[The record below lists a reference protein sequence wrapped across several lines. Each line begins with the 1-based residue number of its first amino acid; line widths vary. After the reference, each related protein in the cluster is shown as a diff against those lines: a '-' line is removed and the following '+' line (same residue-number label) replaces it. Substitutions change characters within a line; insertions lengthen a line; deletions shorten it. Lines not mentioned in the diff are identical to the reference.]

1 MQFPVRSVFKCS
13 NFRLMDQTRGH
24 SAQLRFFSS
33 AQRPYSSNIYSTPPP
48 NYPYQHQRLQQQ
60 HVGISL
66 KRPRHYD
73 DDVGESG
80 ASEDYVNV
88 DHTPVAQT
96 LTPHFYLRQR
106 STDKTRG
113 LRHFAHKVCEK
124 VKNKGQTNY
133 NEVADE
139 LVTEYFD
146 NSVMPQ
152 DPEKYQYDVRNIR
165 RRVYD
170 ALNVLMAMNIIE
182 KEKKEIRWVGL
193 PTSSLAECRRLEE
206 ELAQRKERIRQKTEQ
221 LQELIVQLVAYK
233 SLVQRNRERERINGR
248 PPNSAILYL
257 PYIIV
262 STERKTMVECAIAPD
277 KSEYWFNFDRP
288 FEIHDDIEVLKRL
301 GLAYGIERDEV
312 PAEHVPHIKACLPPA
327 LRDYV
332 DQIVEGTLSTDMSQP
347 TETVSKDTFN
357 DSSNSIS
364 KFQSPPTATADPI
377 IVRATRANLSGVAP
391 TGDGGPLGSF
401 LSPMSK
407 QVQPQSASN
416 FVQIQQQQPIARCT
430 VIPRPVNTRYSPRYW
445 QHPVIASRQPV
456 ISTQLPIRHQQ
467 QIRRP
472 QQRLGGVLHYE
483 VPINPPRVQQIYQQP
498 YTRFAYPRIGYGS
511 RQIAQRQYSQ
521 MQTANG
527 RMMNNYQLFDRNE
540 TGYGR
545 GFQHQQQYYDD
556 EVIESSGQQLQ
567 QQSIISGAVEEE
579 VVVVTDN

>member
-1 MQFPVRSVFKCS
+1 
-13 NFRLMDQTRGH
+13 
-24 SAQLRFFSS
+24 
-33 AQRPYSSNIYSTPPP
+33 
-48 NYPYQHQRLQQQ
+48 
-60 HVGISL
+60 
-66 KRPRHYD
+66 
-73 DDVGESG
+73 
-80 ASEDYVNV
+80 
-88 DHTPVAQT
+88 
-96 LTPHFYLRQR
+96 
-106 STDKTRG
+106 
-113 LRHFAHKVCEK
+113 
-124 VKNKGQTNY
+124 
-133 NEVADE
+133 
-139 LVTEYFD
+139 
-146 NSVMPQ
+146 
-152 DPEKYQYDVRNIR
+152 
-165 RRVYD
+165 
-170 ALNVLMAMNIIE
+170 
-182 KEKKEIRWVGL
+182 
-193 PTSSLAECRRLEE
+193 
-206 ELAQRKERIRQKTEQ
+206 
-221 LQELIVQLVAYK
+221 VAYK

-332 DQIVEGTLSTDMSQP
+332 DQIVEGTLTSTDMSQP

-416 FVQIQQQQPIARCT
+416 LVQIQQQQPIARCT

-483 VPINPPRVQQIYQQP
+483 VPVGRINIPINPPRVQQIYQQP

-556 EVIESSGQQLQ
+556 ETGYGRGFQHQQQYYDDEVIESSGQQLQ

>member
-1 MQFPVRSVFKCS
+1 MLFPIRSVFKCS

-88 DHTPVAQT
+88 DHTPVAQA

-262 STERKTMVECAIAPD
+262 STERKTM
-277 KSEYWFNFDRP
+277 YWFNFDRP

-332 DQIVEGTLSTDMSQP
+332 DQIVEGTLTSTDISQP

-416 FVQIQQQQPIARCT
+416 LVQIQQQQPVARCT

-456 ISTQLPIRHQQ
+456 ISTQLPIRHHQ

-498 YTRFAYPRIGYGS
+498 YRFAYPRIGYGS

-540 TGYGR
+540 TGYAR

>member
-1 MQFPVRSVFKCS
+1 
-13 NFRLMDQTRGH
+13 
-24 SAQLRFFSS
+24 
-33 AQRPYSSNIYSTPPP
+33 
-48 NYPYQHQRLQQQ
+48 
-60 HVGISL
+60 
-66 KRPRHYD
+66 
-73 DDVGESG
+73 
-80 ASEDYVNV
+80 
-88 DHTPVAQT
+88 
-96 LTPHFYLRQR
+96 
-106 STDKTRG
+106 
-113 LRHFAHKVCEK
+113 
-124 VKNKGQTNY
+124 
-133 NEVADE
+133 
-139 LVTEYFD
+139 
-146 NSVMPQ
+146 
-152 DPEKYQYDVRNIR
+152 
-165 RRVYD
+165 
-170 ALNVLMAMNIIE
+170 
-182 KEKKEIRWVGL
+182 
-193 PTSSLAECRRLEE
+193 
-206 ELAQRKERIRQKTEQ
+206 
-221 LQELIVQLVAYK
+221 
-233 SLVQRNRERERINGR
+233 
-248 PPNSAILYL
+248 
-257 PYIIV
+257 
-262 STERKTMVECAIAPD
+262 
-277 KSEYWFNFDRP
+277 
-288 FEIHDDIEVLKRL
+288 
-301 GLAYGIERDEV
+301 
-312 PAEHVPHIKACLPPA
+312 
-327 LRDYV
+327 
-332 DQIVEGTLSTDMSQP
+332 MSQP

>member
-1 MQFPVRSVFKCS
+1 
-13 NFRLMDQTRGH
+13 MDQTRGH
-24 SAQLRFFSS
+24 TTHLRFLPS
-33 AQRPYSSNIYSTPPP
+33 AQRHSYSSNIYSTPPP
-48 NYPYQHQRLQQQ
+48 NYPYHHQLQHQR
-60 HVGISL
+60 VNTSL
-66 KRPRHYD
+66 KRPRLYD
-73 DDVGESG
+73 EDVGENG
-80 ASEDYVNV
+80 ALEDYVNV
-88 DHTPVAQT
+88 DHQTPVGQT
-96 LTPHFYLRQR
+96 LTPHYYLRQR

-301 GLAYGIERDEV
+301 GLAYGIERGEV

-332 DQIVEGTLSTDMSQP
+332 DQIVEGTLTNTDMSQSN
-347 TETVSKDTFN
+347 ETTSKDTLS
-357 DSSNSIS
+357 SSNSIS
-364 KFQSPPTATADPI
+364 KFQSPPTSSTDPI
-377 IVRATRANLSGVAP
+377 VVRATRANLSGVAP

-407 QVQPQSASN
+407 QIQPVKSQSVSISN
-416 FVQIQQQQPIARCT
+416 FTQIQQQPVARCA

-445 QHPVIASRQPV
+445 QNPVIASRQPL
-456 ISTQLPIRHQQ
+456 ISTQHPIRQSQ

-483 VPINPPRVQQIYQQP
+483 VPINPPRVQQMYQQP
-498 YTRFAYPRIGYGS
+498 YTRFVYPRVGYGS
-511 RQIAQRQYSQ
+511 RQIAHRQYTQ

-527 RMMNNYQLFDRNE
+527 RMMNNYQFIDRNE
-540 TGYGR
+540 NGYIR
-545 GFQHQQQYYDD
+545 GFQHRQQYLDD
-556 EVIESSGQQLQ
+556 EEVENSRQRLQ
-567 QQSIISGAVEEE
+567 HHQSIVSGAVEEE